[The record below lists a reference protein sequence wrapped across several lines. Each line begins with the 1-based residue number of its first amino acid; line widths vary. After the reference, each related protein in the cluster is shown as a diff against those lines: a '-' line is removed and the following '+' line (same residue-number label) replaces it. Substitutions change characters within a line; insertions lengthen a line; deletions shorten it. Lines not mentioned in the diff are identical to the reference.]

1 MMEANEVP
9 VGALRGTTWY
19 LLPRSVTGATAPQIA
34 PAAFVPRQ
42 GALQSVLLID
52 GKCHRPINSNP
63 ENCFADANA
72 TLDGGATLTAN
83 PPR

>member
-1 MMEANEVP
+1 MGRGQEGNQEGHNPGEMMEANEVP
-9 VGALRGTTWY
+9 IGALRGATWY

-42 GALQSVLLID
+42 GARQSVLLID

-63 ENCFADANA
+63 EN
-72 TLDGGATLTAN
+72 L
-83 PPR
+83 